1 MYLNYS
7 EKVWIY
13 SYLIAKTL
21 NTMISNKKW
30 QELLA
35 LATTGQKLPNDAIEE
50 EKKAYASLV
59 RDYKIMLETAEE
71 HGIKNP
77 EMYIPFEVEGDFL

>member
-1 MYLNYS
+1 
-7 EKVWIY
+7 
-13 SYLIAKTL
+13 
-21 NTMISNKKW
+21 MITNKRS

-35 LATTGQKLPNDAIEE
+35 LATTGEKLPNDATEG
-50 EKKAYASLV
+50 EKEAYESLV
-59 RDYKIMLETAEE
+59 RDHKVMLETAEK